1 MSIRRRIHLYGYLRD
16 ICPDVIELTADTVA
30 EAINGLQKV
39 KRGLFQPN
47 AIEGTRPTI
56 KVLGFDT
63 VESLTAK
70 SDVQDLHIVPAFSG
84 GKSGWVSI
92 LVGAVLIA
100 AAFIPGVGEAIAGA
114 TFGLFG
120 ASNLALIGTG
130 LVLGGLTQTLFPVK
144 LADQQ
149 LDQNNYL
156 GSPQNTVKIGTR
168 IPLLF
173 GTCLAY
179 GQFLS
184 YNVAALNL
192 NA

>member
-1 MSIRRRIHLYGYLRD
+1 L
-16 ICPDVIELTADTVA
+16 ELC

-39 KRGLFQPN
+39 KKGLFKPN
-47 AIEGTRPTI
+47 IFEGTRPTI

-63 VESLTAK
+63 IESLKAK

-130 LVLGGLTQTLFPVK
+130 LVVGGVMFRRTASSV
-144 LADQQ
+144 LASAYRNFDGVEVRA
-149 LDQNNYL
+149 LWRRNK
-156 GSPQNTVKIGTR
+156 S
-168 IPLLF
+168 
-173 GTCLAY
+173 LAPASW
-179 GQFLS
+179 L
-184 YNVAALNL
+184 
-192 NA
+192 